1 LRFSL
6 GIVYLWFGALKLI
19 PGLSPAEEIA
29 RKTFAVLTLGLVPQG
44 LDMVLLALLECAIGF
59 NFLRGKHPRITLG
72 LMAFQMVGAMA
83 PLIFFPG
90 EVFRVFPIAPTLEGQ
105 YILKNL
111 VLIGA
116 AMVLAA
122 TVRGG
127 SVVAEPQPQTKT

>member
-1 LRFSL
+1 
-6 GIVYLWFGALKLI
+6 
-19 PGLSPAEEIA
+19 
-29 RKTFAVLTLGLVPQG
+29 
-44 LDMVLLALLECAIGF
+44 
-59 NFLRGKHPRITLG
+59 
-72 LMAFQMVGAMA
+72 MAFQMIGAMA
-83 PLIFFPG
+83 PLVLYPQ

-127 SVVAEPQPQTKT
+127 RVVAEPQPQTRARMQNH